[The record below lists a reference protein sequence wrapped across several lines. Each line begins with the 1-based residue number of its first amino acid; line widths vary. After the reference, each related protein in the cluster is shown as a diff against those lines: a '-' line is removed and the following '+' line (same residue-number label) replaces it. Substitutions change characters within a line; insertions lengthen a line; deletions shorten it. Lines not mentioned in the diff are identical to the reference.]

1 MKIIVYDIAVSKGGG
16 GESILDQYFNQA
28 ISDTENEWWF
38 FVSLDKYKNA
48 ENDRVHVVYV
58 DVKSSSKIKSY
69 FLRKKYEIFELKKAI
84 KAIEPDEV
92 ISLQN
97 MVVPWAKCK
106 QTVYLHQSFQFA
118 PVKYSFFRK
127 EERSFAFRQHIVCWF
142 IKHNLHK
149 ADKVIVQTNWMKKA
163 VAEWVHYPEEQIVVE
178 RPVFVPLV
186 SESKI
191 EKLNNVFFFPA
202 HAYLNKNH
210 QVIIEACKLLKKK
223 GINDYHVQFTF
234 SPDSGIVAKKLFNE
248 IQKEELPIEFIGHLD
263 KKTLFQKYQTSIML
277 FPSYVETFGLPLL
290 ESKTFGGRIIA
301 SNLPFAH
308 EILDGYD
315 SVTFV
320 EWNDASAW
328 ADAIE
333 SIKEITK

>member
-28 ISDTENEWWF
+28 ISDTKNEWWF
-38 FVSLDKYKNA
+38 LVSLDKYNNV
-48 ENDRVHVVYV
+48 ENDHVHVVYV
-58 DVKSSSKIKSY
+58 DVKRSSKIKSY

-106 QTVYLHQSFQFA
+106 QTVYMHQPLQFA
-118 PVKYSFFRK
+118 PVKYSFFCK
-127 EERSFAFRQHIVCWF
+127 EERSFAFRQHIVCR
-142 IKHNLHK
+142 IIRRNLRK
-149 ADKVIVQTNWMKKA
+149 ADKIIVQTFWMKKG
-163 VAEWVHYPEEQIVVE
+163 VAEWLPYPEEQIVVE
-178 RPVFVPLV
+178 RPVFTLPVL
-186 SESKI
+186 ESKNL
-191 EKLNNVFFFPA
+191 KLDNIFFFPA
-202 HAYLNKNH
+202 NAYLHKNH
-210 QVIIEACKLLKKK
+210 QVIVEACKLLKKK
-223 GINDYHVQFTF
+223 GVNDYHVQFTL
-234 SPDSGIVAKKLFNE
+234 SPDSGILAKKLFDE

-263 KKTLFQKYQTSIML
+263 KKTLFPKYQTSIML

-290 ESKTFGGRIIA
+290 EAKTLGGRIIA

-315 SVTFV
+315 SVKFV
-320 EWNDASAW
+320 DWNDASAW

-333 SIKEITK
+333 KYMVKTE